1 MHPSAKENGK
11 RFFDT
16 YVASLPR
23 TVQVIDIGSQD
34 VNGTLRD
41 VCPQNCNYT
50 GLDFQEAKGVDIVL
64 DDPYELPLDSSSIDI
79 AVSSS
84 CYEHSEFFW
93 LSFLEVMRVLKDD
106 GLFYLNVPSDG
117 AFHRYPVDCWRFY
130 PDSGPALA
138 NWAKR
143 NGLNTAVLEC
153 YTTNSSH
160 FNDYVSVFIK
170 NADFQNMYPD
180 RIVNTF
186 KNCTNVQVIGK
197 DGLLNHS
204 QLTERDRKLATIQ
217 KIISNEIDV

>member
-16 YVASLPR
+16 YVASLPK

-41 VCPQNCNYT
+41 VCPQDCNYI

-64 DDPYELPLDSSSIDI
+64 SDPYKLPFDSSSIDI

-130 PDSGPALA
+130 PDSGHL
-138 NWAKR
+138 R
-143 NGLNTAVLEC
+143 IG
-153 YTTNSSH
+153 
-160 FNDYVSVFIK
+160 
-170 NADFQNMYPD
+170 QNVM
-180 RIVNTF
+180 V
-186 KNCTNVQVIGK
+186 
-197 DGLLNHS
+197 
-204 QLTERDRKLATIQ
+204 
-217 KIISNEIDV
+217 